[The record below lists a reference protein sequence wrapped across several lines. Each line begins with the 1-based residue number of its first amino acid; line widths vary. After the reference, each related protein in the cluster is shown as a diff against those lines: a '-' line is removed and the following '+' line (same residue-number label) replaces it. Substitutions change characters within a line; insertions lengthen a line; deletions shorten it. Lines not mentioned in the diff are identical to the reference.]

1 MSSVIAI
8 VGRPNVGKST
18 LFNILTGSKSAIVA
32 DSSGLTRDRQYG
44 NVKNSSLVLIDTG
57 GISLEESDMS
67 EAIKSQTENAI
78 QESDHIFF
86 IVDAIDGLLPLD
98 EVIADLLRKQNKRI
112 TLIINKVDNNKIDSY
127 SNEFDKLGFSESLK
141 VSSAHNI
148 GFSELKT
155 ILNELEDSDEINE
168 SYSFT
173 ETLKISIIGRPNAGK
188 STLVNQ
194 LLGEDRVLVSP
205 ISGTTRDSIEV
216 PYKSNSNEITLI
228 DTAGMRRKRSIKD
241 ETEKF
246 SVSKSVEAIKKANV
260 VILLIDS
267 SENIVDQD
275 IHLLGLTLTIGRPV
289 VIAANKLDI
298 LDKEKKIVLE
308 NNINRK
314 IRFAQYLK
322 PHFISAKKGTG
333 VKKLLRKAEEAY
345 NTSIKELDT
354 SALNKILKDAVFN
367 QQPSMS
373 GRFRPKLRYVHA
385 GGKNPPKIV
394 IHGNN
399 LKELKDSYTKY
410 LENFFREKLNL
421 GETPLSIRYKEQSNP
436 FRNKPN
442 KLTDR
447 QIKKRKRIVKRR
459 KK

>member
-1 MSSVIAI
+1 MSSVIAL

-127 SNEFDKLGFSESLK
+127 SSEFDKLGFSESLK

-168 SYSFT
+168 SFSFT

>member
-168 SYSFT
+168 SFSFT